1 MATPCHRFAV
11 LRTFRRVTDGTA
23 GEAPRGRLA
32 GVLSQPPR
40 PIARLVR
47 VVTGIE
53 LALGVA
59 CMLLI
64 FGLVLL
70 QAAQRYLPIDGYP
83 WTGELARFAL
93 VWLTFVVAGVLV
105 TTDSHISIEMIDAV
119 PSELVRRV
127 VRVIS
132 CLIVAAIGVSLCAE
146 AWELAHT
153 QGILKSPALRMPMSW
168 LYAVSLIGFVSI
180 VVRALVA
187 AVRYA
192 VLGVPEPSYADH
204 VELAAE

>member
-1 MATPCHRFAV
+1 MTEGS
-11 LRTFRRVTDGTA
+11 TTGGSTQ
-23 GEAPRGRLA
+23 EAPRGRLA
-32 GVLSQPPR
+32 AFLSKPPH
-40 PIARLVR
+40 PVALGVR
-47 VVTGIE
+47 VVTGLE
-53 LALGVA
+53 LALGVV
-59 CMLLI
+59 MLLLI

-70 QAAQRYLPIDGYP
+70 QAAQRYLPIDGWP

-105 TTDSHISIEMIDAV
+105 TTDSHISIEMIDVV
-119 PSELVRRV
+119 PSEPVRRV

-132 CLIVAAIGVSLCAE
+132 CLIVAAIGVALCAE

-168 LYAVSLIGFVSI
+168 LYALSLIGFVSV

>member
-11 LRTFRRVTDGTA
+11 LRTFRRVTEGSA
-23 GEAPRGRLA
+23 KEAPQGRLA
-32 GVLSQPPR
+32 RFLAQPPR
-40 PIARLVR
+40 PIARTVR
-47 VVTGIE
+47 VMTGIE

-59 CMLLI
+59 CLLLI

-70 QAAQRYLPIDGYP
+70 QAAQRYLPIDGWP

-93 VWLTFVVAGVLV
+93 VWLTFLVAGVLV
-105 TTDSHISIEMIDAV
+105 TTDSHISIEMIDSV

-132 CLIVAAIGVSLCAE
+132 CLIVAAIGVALCAE

-168 LYAVSLIGFVSI
+168 LYAISLIGFVSV

-187 AVRYA
+187 ALTYA